1 MGRMNLS
8 ARRIFWDRNIGELNS
23 TCSTGG
29 RKFISNYVP
38 FSMA

>member
-1 MGRMNLS
+1 MGGMNPS
-8 ARRIFWDRNIGELNS
+8 ARKIFWDRYIAELNS
-23 TCSTGG
+23 TCSTDG

>member
-1 MGRMNLS
+1 MGGMNRRG
-8 ARRIFWDRNIGELNS
+8 RRIFWSRNIGALNS